1 MFLWETSGRKGTCG
15 CQAVWRI
22 FLLKSRQ
29 STEISSFFLFPPEHT
44 WARLNISFP
53 WKSGRIRISCMT
65 ADLSRFEHCLWLGN
79 LSRSLQRH
87 FLPRTS
93 VKHPA
98 IFFVNVSAS
107 FFNSVEPR
115 PKCNFKKKNSLLMFW
130 QRKPT
135 GRSCCSYRSWSQSP
149 FHSSNTATEFVNHV
163 IIRIWIIYAVV

>member
-44 WARLNISFP
+44 WARVNISFP
-53 WKSGRIRISCMT
+53 WKSGRIGISYMT

-98 IFFVNVSAS
+98 IFFINVSAS
-107 FFNSVEPR
+107 FLTVLSQR
-115 PKCNFKKKNSLLMFW
+115 TKKCNFQEKFSLSK
-130 QRKPT
+130 RKPT

-163 IIRIWIIYAVV
+163 IVRIWIIYAVI